1 MVVNMRKIRI
11 ADMRKRVLRSSLVI
25 MCGLVLP
32 ACVDVR
38 HQKVADDEAAVV
50 LGSGVR
56 TNRTPL
62 DLAFKC
68 YGRLMAVAAQRP
80 LSVGVGEVR
89 DYTGKYSDIEG
100 SAITQGASPMVF
112 SALFKLGGSV
122 QVHERFDTRV
132 AELELAMMEKRR
144 LGTGQLH
151 EIDGQTV
158 PWMPYFGGSVLK
170 SSYYIVGG
178 ITELNYNIQSG
189 GAEFRIGQT
198 GPKARTYTMS
208 VAADLRLV
216 NTETLVVESAVSVQK
231 QITGYEVGFD
241 MFRFFGD
248 GAGSN
253 LVDISA
259 GTKNQEPLQLG
270 VRSVLEL
277 GTLQLIRDLSGVEVD
292 PCLPAEWRIPSDD
305 DVIAFEEAHQVKETS
320 DVAASVVPVD
330 ELRVTQIGHRF
341 TSRVLRARVLTSGP
355 VKYLATANDDGVEL
369 LVAGAQTGQL
379 VVPELPKNRAV
390 SGLDVSNR
398 DGNAAIVW
406 RGLEPLVVVAR
417 RALDPAYDGSD
428 GVELTIMRKSVLAA
442 VKAAKDDCGC
452 EPEKEI
458 KAQGLKVS
466 AVAEPVESSEAAT
479 ASPEAPAQKVAL
491 SGAPALRLVE

>member
-1 MVVNMRKIRI
+1 MRKNTVRSLLLLVS
-11 ADMRKRVLRSSLVI
+11 ASVLS
-25 MCGLVLP
+25 

-38 HQKVADDEAAVV
+38 HQQVADDEAAVV

-62 DLAFKC
+62 DLAYKC
-68 YGRLMAVAAQRP
+68 YGRLMAVAGTRA

-100 SAITQGASPMVF
+100 SKITQGASPMVF
-112 SALFKLGGSV
+112 SALFKLGDVV

-132 AELELAMMEKRR
+132 AELELAMLEKRR
-144 LGTGQLH
+144 LGTGQPH
-151 EIDGQTV
+151 QIDGQTV
-158 PWMPYFGGSVLK
+158 PWMPYFGGSILK

-248 GAGSN
+248 GSGSN

-277 GTLQLIRDLSGVEVD
+277 GTLQLIHAVSGVEVD
-292 PCLPAEWRIPSDD
+292 PCLPADWRIPSDD
-305 DVIAFEEAHQVKETS
+305 DIIAFEEAHRIET
-320 DVAASVVPVD
+320 ASITEENTAEPD

-341 TSRVLRARVLTSGP
+341 TSRVMRVRVLTSGP
-355 VKYLATANDDGVEL
+355 VKYLASAKGNDIEL
-369 LVAGAQTGQL
+369 LIAGATTDQ
-379 VVPELPKNRAV
+379 VIVPELSENRAV
-390 SGLDVSNR
+390 SDIEVTNR
-398 DGNAAIVW
+398 DGNAALIW
-406 RGLEPLVVVAR
+406 RGREPLVTVAR
-417 RALDPAYDGSD
+417 RVLDPAYDGSD

-452 EPEKEI
+452 EADK
-458 KAQGLKVS
+458 KDGGKTLKLSSVG
-466 AVAEPVESSEAAT
+466 EPVEAT
-479 ASPEAPAQKVAL
+479 GAVAKDREVSARKVAL

>member
-1 MVVNMRKIRI
+1 MR
-11 ADMRKRVLRSSLVI
+11 MSLRRSAVRGVALISMASALS
-25 MCGLVLP
+25 
-32 ACVDVR
+32 ACVNVK
-38 HQKVADDEAAVV
+38 HQTVADDEAAVV

-68 YGRLMAVAAQRP
+68 YGRLMAVAAERP

-89 DYTGKYSDIEG
+89 DYTGKYSDQEG

-112 SALFKLGGSV
+112 SALFKLGGAV

-144 LGTGQLH
+144 LGTGEPHQ
-151 EIDGQTV
+151 IDGQTV

-277 GTLQLIRDLSGVEVD
+277 GTLQLIHDLSGVEVD
-292 PCLPAEWRIPSDD
+292 PCLPAEWKIPSDD
-305 DVIAFEEAHQVKETS
+305 DITAFEETHRVER
-320 DVAASVVPVD
+320 ASIAEGNTAEVD
-330 ELRVTQIGHRF
+330 KLRVNQIGHRF
-341 TSRVLRARVLTSGP
+341 TSRVMRVRVLTSGP
-355 VKYLATANDDGVEL
+355 VKYLASVDGNDVEL
-369 LVAGAQTGQL
+369 LIAGADTDQV
-379 VVPELPKNRAV
+379 VVPELPENRAV
-390 SGLDVSNR
+390 SGIEVTNR
-398 DGNAAIVW
+398 DGNGSIVW

-417 RALDPAYDGSD
+417 RSLDPTYDGSD
-428 GVELTIMRKSVLAA
+428 GVELSIMRKSVLAA

-452 EPEKEI
+452 EPEKKVE
-458 KAQGLKVS
+458 AEPLKVS
-466 AVAEPVESSEAAT
+466 AAAEPVEEPIAPAADR
-479 ASPEAPAQKVAL
+479 EVPAQKVAL